1 MTYANMADR
10 NAIQDEQPWD
20 ERDLPKT
27 TFELLTRTADAH
39 GPRNAVSFQLQ
50 SGPKDP
56 CETYSWDQEAEQI
69 AAILRETG
77 AKVLVTMKSFPKS
90 DVAQKAAEAIA
101 MAPNVETVLEVDL
114 LRYLTGLK
122 KFIVPLIR
130 PKNPVTHKARVLQ
143 FMPELEKQPTTLAFE
158 DSKKDRVACY
168 FHTGGTTG
176 MPKVV
181 QHKYSGIVYNAWL
194 GARLLFTENDVQIC
208 PLPLFHVCRYQQ
220 LASCLL
226 WLGSTAARALPPVR
240 GSSRRDD
247 LRRLRPDR
255 SDLPCVHQP
264 ARR

>member
-1 MTYANMADR
+1 MADR

-56 CETYSWDQEAEQI
+56 CETYSWDQFRDKSTQAANLFRSLGIGETDVVAYLLPNANETILTYMGGQIAGIVNPINPLLEAEQI

-130 PKNPVTHKARVLQ
+130 A
-143 FMPELEKQPTTLAFE
+143 A
-158 DSKKDRVACY
+158 
-168 FHTGGTTG
+168 
-176 MPKVV
+176 
-181 QHKYSGIVYNAWL
+181 
-194 GARLLFTENDVQIC
+194 NDIGV
-208 PLPLFHVCRYQQ
+208 
-220 LASCLL
+220 
-226 WLGSTAARALPPVR
+226 
-240 GSSRRDD
+240 
-247 LRRLRPDR
+247 
-255 SDLPCVHQP
+255 
-264 ARR
+264 